1 MSNLSQRNWE
11 TISIPSR
18 NLDFMWTICIINSF
32 RCIRDSLWFAPHRSM
47 ANKLGRTCGESW
59 IFTVACQEEFAGKI
73 DCSLL
78 QSTEC
83 YCSQLMRLY
92 RSMNEDDLWSKPA
105 VKIQVFFVFEFED
118 KMFVDAC
125 NFGYFL
131 KSFSKS
137 YSFYCLN
144 CIVK

>member
-73 DCSLL
+73 GCSLL

-83 YCSQLMRLY
+83 YCSQLMRPY
-92 RSMNEDDLWSKPA
+92 MSMNEDDLSLL
-105 VKIQVFFVFEFED
+105 
-118 KMFVDAC
+118 
-125 NFGYFL
+125 L
-131 KSFSKS
+131 KSKFSS
-137 YSFYCLN
+137 YLSLKIKCSLMRAISDIF
-144 CIVK
+144 